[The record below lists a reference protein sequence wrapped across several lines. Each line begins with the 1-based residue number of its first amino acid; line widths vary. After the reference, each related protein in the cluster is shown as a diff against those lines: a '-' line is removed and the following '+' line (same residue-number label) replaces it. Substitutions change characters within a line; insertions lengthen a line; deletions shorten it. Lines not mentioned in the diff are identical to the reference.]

1 VRSVQARDE
10 TAPLSVTWGA
20 SSRWQPGRTVFPEDQ
35 ANQLLRE
42 AEEQDVTAG
51 GTFSAGPAGVQVW
64 SEPWNGEGGTRGSS
78 VHLGSVDWTYNT
90 PTRFCITVYR
100 CMVTQEGRNRGLEAA
115 DVLKQILDL
124 VGPPIDGV
132 RANLHE
138 PLVTDPFRAAS
149 GTG

>member
-1 VRSVQARDE
+1 VTQPTGAPPVRVARVRP
-10 TAPLSVTWGA
+10 AL
-20 SSRWQPGRTVFPEDQ
+20 VFPEDQ

-64 SEPWNGEGGTRGSS
+64 SEP
-78 VHLGSVDWTYNT
+78 
-90 PTRFCITVYR
+90 
-100 CMVTQEGRNRGLEAA
+100 
-115 DVLKQILDL
+115 L
-124 VGPPIDGV
+124 VGLPIDGV

-138 PLVTDPFRAAS
+138 PPVTDPFRAAS